1 MDRLIRDEP
10 ENFRFRVNRRTLTDE
25 AIFAE
30 EMARIFDKCWL
41 YLGHEAEL
49 GEPGEFRT
57 RTVAG
62 RRLIFMRDRQGE
74 IGCFINACSHRG
86 ATICPNESGRAR
98 SFTCPY
104 HGWTFDTGGN
114 LMGLPD
120 SAKYADGFDKAQL
133 GLHRVRTES
142 YRGFVFITF
151 NPDPPSL
158 TSYLGEMTSY
168 LDLIPDQAQDP
179 ALGMEVLRGTQT
191 YSARCNWKMV
201 VENIGD
207 GAHALVAHRRYLD
220 MMIASGMDFSAST
233 MMKDQYAHVMEGGHF
248 VMQSSAGAWG
258 RPSGEEEVVAQAERR
273 RLLEER
279 HGKAYADRLF
289 AGPRA
294 LVMFPNFAVIDLIM
308 GITIRVMQPV
318 SPAFT
323 SITQW
328 QIAPR
333 GEPAALRRQRLDNYL
348 TFWGPAGMATPDDV
362 AILESIQESFGGN
375 RDDLW
380 QDMSKGMNMDALSGQ
395 EELLLRHFWRRWAEL
410 VLDKAP
416 AAEPHSIA
424 SDLPYTRS
432 AATGAAGA

>member
-10 ENFRFRVNRRTLTDE
+10 ENFLFRVNRKVMSDE
-25 AIFAE
+25 AVFAE

-49 GEPGEFRT
+49 TEPNEFRT

-62 RRLIFMRDRQGE
+62 RNLIFMRDAKGE
-74 IGCFINACSHRG
+74 IGAFINACSHRG
-86 ATICPNESGRAR
+86 ATICRQDSGRAR

-104 HGWTFDTGGN
+104 HGWTFDTAGK
-114 LMGLPD
+114 LVTLPE
-120 SAKYADGFDKAQL
+120 SAKYAPEFDKSDL
-133 GLHRVRTES
+133 GLPRVTTAS

-158 TSYLGEMTSY
+158 TSYLGEMTTY

-179 ALGMEVLRGTQT
+179 ELGMEVLRGTQT

-258 RPSGEEEVVAQAERR
+258 RPMGDDEKVAQAERR
-273 RLLEER
+273 RILEER
-279 HGKAYADRLF
+279 HGKAYSDRLF

-294 LVMFPNFAVIDLIM
+294 LVTFPNFAVIDLIM

-318 SPAFT
+318 SPNFT
-323 SITQW
+323 RITQW
-328 QIAPR
+328 QIAPK
-333 GEPAALRRQRLDNYL
+333 GEPAPLRRQRLDNYL
-348 TFWGPAGMATPDDV
+348 TFWGPAGMATPDDIG
-362 AILESIQESFGGN
+362 ILEAIQESFGAN

-380 QDMSKGMNMDALSGQ
+380 QEMSKGMNMDALSGQ
-395 EELLLRHFWRRWAEL
+395 EELLLRHFWRRWAEM
-410 VLDKAP
+410 VYDKRP
-416 AAEPHSIA
+416 GVEPHSIA
-424 SDLPYTRS
+424 SDLPHIRS
-432 AATGAAGA
+432 ATLAVERA